1 MQTDFSP
8 KAFFDLESFEH
19 QSLLAKCEF
28 VWDAIPKIRD
38 YILSLFKEGKIKAN
52 FGKDIY
58 LGEGT
63 EVAPGVYI
71 EGPAIIGKNCR
82 LGHAAYLREN
92 IIIGDN
98 CIIGHGTEV
107 KNSVFLPSAV
117 AAHLNYIGDSILGN
131 SVNVA
136 AGVILANFRLDQKSV
151 QVKIEEKIH
160 DTNLTKL
167 GAIIGDSTKV
177 GVNSVLNPGTLLGK
191 NCHVYPLTN
200 VRGYHAPESKIR

>member
-1 MQTDFSP
+1 MQTNLSP
-8 KAFFDLESFEH
+8 KSFFDLEGFKH
-19 QSLLAKCEF
+19 QSILADCEF
-28 VWDAIPKIRD
+28 VWEAIPKIRD

-71 EGPAIIGKNCR
+71 EGPAIIGQNCR

-92 IIIGDN
+92 ILIGDN
-98 CIIGHGTEV
+98 CVLGHGVEI
-107 KNSVFLPSAV
+107 KNSIFLPGAI

-131 SVNVA
+131 KVNVA
-136 AGVILANFRLDQKSV
+136 AGAVLANFRLDGKSIS
-151 QVKIEEKIH
+151 VKAEEQIY
-160 DTNLTKL
+160 DTKL
-167 GAIIGDSTKV
+167 SKFGAAVGDGTKI

-191 NCHVYPLTN
+191 NCAVYPLTS
-200 VRGYHAPESKIR
+200 VRGYHHSESVIR